1 MTRMKRMPS
10 VSDYECWK
18 SAFVKNLASFSFLQR
33 FFKYRFFSLFIVARR
48 PSNRTTSRLIW
59 RRAKFIPFSCRSR
72 RKSFRSTRR
81 PRFPFPSA

>member
-33 FFKYRFFSLFIVARR
+33 LFKYRLFSLFIVARR
-48 PSNRTTSRLIW
+48 PSNRATS
-59 RRAKFIPFSCRSR
+59 
-72 RKSFRSTRR
+72 
-81 PRFPFPSA
+81 